1 MKKKIAILLAST
13 MVLGGAFNAM
23 ADTVSEPTA
32 AGSEKANGGLK
43 DAGQNNVAGSGSVT
57 AVSTT
62 VYSVV
67 VSTNSKLDFAADP
80 QGLATM
86 SGATSSLSDLESNAG
101 KVYSTSKVTAANK
114 SSKDIV
120 VDFTVTATK
129 ASGSD
134 TNVEVKDTAADVEAA
149 TAPTVALAVIPSEA
163 TLTTDA
169 DETEVT
175 GYSVAVD
182 QKTEGYALTDATAL
196 KIPVRLKAADY
207 EVKRSGAEGAY
218 TYTYEVKEGDEALG
232 GAVQFALA
240 GVCGGEGWTDGTN
253 TAILPATSVTY
264 SFRDVVKESAEGQ
277 KDNDDSVAYE
287 EGSKIAVGCDGS
299 LAAAKTLTGLA
310 VSATAATNANVLASD
325 GSNDIVIY
333 DASIQSGDTVTI
345 TPVTTTGSN
354 KAAFTQTDAS
364 KATVANGSVTI
375 KAAWISTLKSAATR
389 GTGTYTVKVG
399 NSASYTITLS

>member
-23 ADTVSEPTA
+23 AGTVTEPTA
-32 AGSEKANGGLK
+32 AGSEKASGGLK
-43 DAGQNNVAGSGSVT
+43 DAGQTDVAGSGSVT

-86 SGATSSLSDLESNAG
+86 SGETASLSSLESSAG

-129 ASGSD
+129 ASGSN
-134 TNVEVKDTAADVEAA
+134 TNVDVKDTAADVESA

-163 TLTTDA
+163 TLTTKA
-169 DETEVT
+169 DETEVS

-207 EVKRSGAEGAY
+207 EVKRAGTEGAY
-218 TYTYEVKEGDEALG
+218 TYTYEVKTGDDALG

-253 TAILPATSVTY
+253 TAELPATKVTY
-264 SFRDVVKESAEGQ
+264 AFRDVIKESAEGQ
-277 KDNDDSVAYE
+277 KDNDDTVAYA
-287 EGSKIAVGCDGS
+287 EGSKIAVGCDGT
-299 LAAAKTLTGLA
+299 LASAKTLTGLA
-310 VSATAATNANVLASD
+310 VSATAAANYLSSKEITASNYSLTMTLPE
-325 GSNDIVIY
+325 GVTVKSVNLNKVG
-333 DASIQSGDTVTI
+333 ASAPT
-345 TPVTTTGSN
+345 
-354 KAAFTQTDAS
+354 AL
-364 KATVANGSVTI
+364 VA
-375 KAAWISTLKSAATR
+375 
-389 GTGTYTVKVG
+389 GTTYTVSGTTLSIKD
-399 NSASYTITLS
+399 AIAKSYTGATIDVEFSNGHMETITIK